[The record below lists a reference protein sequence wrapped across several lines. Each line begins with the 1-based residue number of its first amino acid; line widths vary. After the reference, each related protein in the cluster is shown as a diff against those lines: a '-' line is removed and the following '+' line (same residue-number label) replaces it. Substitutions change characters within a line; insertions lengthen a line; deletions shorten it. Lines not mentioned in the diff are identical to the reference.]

1 MSEMNEKNV
10 TMNEEMAANNEEQN
24 GAPADD
30 KKDEKKDGGILKK
43 IGNGIKQNK
52 GKILGVVTIAGAF
65 GAGMVA
71 DKVGIK
77 LPFGKRK
84 ADQTEDVPAE
94 E

>member
-1 MSEMNEKNV
+1 MEENKNMV
-10 TMNEEMAANNEEQN
+10 AENMAANNEEQN

-30 KKDEKKDGGILKK
+30 KKTEEKKDGILKK

>member
-10 TMNEEMAANNEEQN
+10 TMNEEMAKNEEQQN
-24 GAPADD
+24 APADD
-30 KKDEKKDGGILKK
+30 KKDEKKDGILKK

-65 GAGMVA
+65 GVGMVA

>member
-1 MSEMNEKNV
+1 MEENKNV
-10 TMNEEMAANNEEQN
+10 VTGNEVAKNEEQN

-30 KKDEKKDGGILKK
+30 KKDEKKDGILKK

-71 DKVGIK
+71 DHFGVK
-77 LPFGKRK
+77 LPFGKKK
-84 ADQTEDVPAE
+84 ADPEEPAE

>member
-1 MSEMNEKNV
+1 MEEKKVMETEQAVAN
-10 TMNEEMAANNEEQN
+10 NNEEQN

-30 KKDEKKDGGILKK
+30 KKDEKKDGILKK

-71 DKVGIK
+71 DHFGVK
-77 LPFGKRK
+77 LPFSKKK

>member
-1 MSEMNEKNV
+1 MEENKTMVENNV
-10 TMNEEMAANNEEQN
+10 AANEEQN
-24 GAPADD
+24 VAPADD
-30 KKDEKKDGGILKK
+30 KKDEKKDGILKK
-43 IGNGIKQNK
+43 IGNGIRQNK

>member
-1 MSEMNEKNV
+1 MAEEKTMVTENV
-10 TMNEEMAANNEEQN
+10 EATVNEEQKV
-24 GAPADD
+24 APADD
-30 KKDEKKDGGILKK
+30 KKDEKKDGILKK

-84 ADQTEDVPAE
+84 ADQTEEPAE

>member
-1 MSEMNEKNV
+1 MEEKKVMETEN
-10 TMNEEMAANNEEQN
+10 NMAANNEEQN

-30 KKDEKKDGGILKK
+30 KKTEEKKDGILKK

-71 DKVGIK
+71 DHFGVK

>member
-1 MSEMNEKNV
+1 MEENKTMVENNV
-10 TMNEEMAANNEEQN
+10 AANNEEQN
-24 GAPADD
+24 VAPADD
-30 KKDEKKDGGILKK
+30 KKDEKKDGILKK

>member
-1 MSEMNEKNV
+1 MEENKNMV
-10 TMNEEMAANNEEQN
+10 AENNVANEEQN
-24 GAPADD
+24 VAPADD
-30 KKDEKKDGGILKK
+30 KKTEEKKDGILKK

-84 ADQTEDVPAE
+84 ADQTEEPAE

>member
-1 MSEMNEKNV
+1 MEEKKVMETEQAVAN
-10 TMNEEMAANNEEQN
+10 NNEEQN

-30 KKDEKKDGGILKK
+30 KKDEKKDGILKK

-71 DKVGIK
+71 DHFGVK
-77 LPFGKRK
+77 LPFGKK
-84 ADQTEDVPAE
+84 KTDQTEDVPAE